1 MDINEWVILSDESF
15 FNGDEKQIFSGNRNS
30 FSNSSSSIYDK
41 DYFCTSPK
49 SSKTIEIESPKVPKL
64 LIHVPI
70 QLEPKFE
77 NFPNEELVK
86 ENSEKIKVP
95 LSTEEPDQD
104 SVSQVFFQM
113 KENKIVDMKLES
125 PKSSTSSGRGLFS
138 PLDGEMEIMTS
149 PRMKNLEK
157 EIMYYDEKEGEDMNV
172 GFNFWKWSLTGVGA
186 ICSFGVAAATICV
199 LFFGSQQK
207 NNKLQLDQKI
217 RFQIYTDDK
226 RIKQVVQHATKLNE
240 AFATARGVPLSR
252 AHITY
257 GGHYDGV

>member
-1 MDINEWVILSDESF
+1 MDINEWVILSDDSF
-15 FNGDEKQIFSGNRNS
+15 FNGDEKQIRNS
-30 FSNSSSSIYDK
+30 DSISVFDK

-64 LIHVPI
+64 FVHVPI
-70 QLEPKFE
+70 QFEPKFE
-77 NFPNEELVK
+77 KFPNEELVK
-86 ENSEKIKVP
+86 ENTEKIKAP
-95 LSTEEPDQD
+95 LSEEPDQD
-104 SVSQVFFQM
+104 SVSQVFFNM
-113 KENKIVDMKLES
+113 KENKFVDMKLES
-125 PKSSTSSGRGLFS
+125 PKSSTSSGRGFFS
-138 PLDGEMEIMTS
+138 ALDAEMEIMTS

-157 EIMYYDEKEGEDMNV
+157 EIMYYDEKEGEDMNG

-226 RIKQVVQHATKLNE
+226 RIKQVVHHATKLNE
-240 AFATARGVPLSR
+240 AFAAARGVPLSR